1 MRLKTYLIISQL
13 LAVTL
18 SVFLLGAMNFYYM
31 YQNVQQDLQYKNDML
46 AHATSREVA
55 ELLRAPLRLMEQ
67 IRAVYQNESLGSQS
81 AADEVVN
88 HLIQQEK
95 FFDRIEFI
103 DEKGY
108 VVRTIPRNEDM
119 ADMDR
124 SRYEFYKKISN
135 GTSVYWSNS
144 FISAETG
151 QPTVIVAMPVSG
163 GSIAGYLN
171 LQRVSNITDVFFELY
186 GRNVFVAITDERG
199 VTIAHTDREKVWQ
212 REWSGDYFA
221 LHKDQ
226 RNDKERQVSVSGV
239 EYLVSAEEVNESGWH
254 VVVYQAVDVAFATLH
269 RIQWFFIISAS
280 LVLVGGLALSWRKL
294 GSTLQAF
301 SRLNQ
306 RFVAIAGGNLEIK
319 AEHEG
324 FSELN
329 EMVDHFNHM
338 VHNVRERDRRLYELA
353 HKDSLTGLGNRSLFL
368 QWMQQAVWENKPFGV
383 VFLDL
388 DDFKLVNDSYGHWQG
403 DFLLIKVAEKL
414 KAIAGENAVL
424 ARLGGDEF
432 VFIVQ
437 NWEDAPGMDWIQR
450 LSETMAEPV
459 KVNSYVFS
467 TEASIGISVFPKDS
481 GDADEL
487 LRFADMAMY
496 QAKNHGK
503 NGFCFYAEKM
513 NEEIKRKNEIIESL
527 RDEEIFD
534 ELFLQYQPI
543 FFADGKKI
551 RGVEA
556 LVRWNS
562 LKLGLVSPAEFIPM
576 AEETGR
582 INEIGKWVMN
592 EACKT
597 LALINHGNSEPYVMA
612 INVSAIQL
620 KESAFLTEVYE
631 IVKETRIE
639 AKWLEIE
646 ITETAFMGRWE
657 ETIAILQQLKNFGIS
672 IALDDFGTGYSSLSY
687 LHGLPIDTLKIDRS
701 LIMDILENKK
711 AQAMLNGI
719 IDLARGIGLEAVA
732 EGIETVEQAEMIQQ
746 TGCNYCQ
753 GYLFKKPLPTT
764 DLLAFLTRREE
775 DGSR

>member
-18 SVFLLGAMNFYYM
+18 SICLLGAMNFYYM

-55 ELLRAPLRLMEQ
+55 ELLRAPLRLMGL
-67 IRAVYQNESLGSQS
+67 IKAVYQNESLGSHN

-88 HLIQQEK
+88 QLIQQEK
-95 FFDRIEFI
+95 FFDRVEIL
-103 DEKGY
+103 DENGH
-108 VVRTIPRNEDM
+108 VIRTIPRDEDM
-119 ADMDR
+119 VDIDR

-135 GTSVYWSNS
+135 GASLYWSNS

-151 QPTVIVAMPVSG
+151 QPTVIMAMPVRG
-163 GSIAGYLN
+163 GSIAGHLN
-171 LQRVSNITDVFFELY
+171 LQRVSNITDVFSEMY
-186 GRNVFVAITDERG
+186 GKNVFVAITDERG
-199 VTIAHTDREKVWQ
+199 ITIAHTDREKVWQ
-212 REWSGDYFA
+212 REWSSDYFA
-221 LHKDQ
+221 LHKEQ
-226 RNDKERQVSVSGV
+226 EQAKERQVNISGV
-239 EYLVSAEEVNESGWH
+239 EYLVSSEKVNESGWH

-269 RIQWFFIISAS
+269 RIQWFFIVTAA
-280 LVLVGGLALSWRKL
+280 LVLVGGITLSWRKL
-294 GSTLQAF
+294 GATLQAF
-301 SRLNQ
+301 SRLNH

-319 AEHEG
+319 AEHEA

-368 QWMQQAVWENKPFGV
+368 QWIQQAVREKKPFGL

-388 DDFKLVNDSYGHWQG
+388 DNFKLVNDSYGHWQG
-403 DFLLIKVAEKL
+403 DLLLIKVAEKL
-414 KAIAGENAVL
+414 EAIAGDTARL

-437 NWEDAPGMDWIQR
+437 EWDEAQGIEWLQN
-450 LSETMAEPV
+450 LSQKMTESVCINNYM
-459 KVNSYVFS
+459 FS
-467 TEASIGISVFPKDS
+467 TEASIGVAVFPKDS
-481 GDADEL
+481 HDADEL

-496 QAKNHGK
+496 QTKNRGK
-503 NGFCFYAEKM
+503 NSYCFYDEKM
-513 NEEIKRKNEIIESL
+513 NEKIKRKNEIIESL
-527 RDEEIFD
+527 RDENIFD

-543 FFADGKKI
+543 FFADGKRV
-551 RGVEA
+551 RGAEA
-556 LVRWNS
+556 LVRWKS
-562 LKLGLVSPAEFIPM
+562 AKMGFVSPAEFIPL

-582 INEIGKWVMN
+582 ITEIGKWIMN

-597 LALINHGNSEPYVMA
+597 LAQINFGSKQPYIMA

-620 KESAFLTEVYE
+620 KEASFLGEVYDV
-631 IVKETRIE
+631 VKENRVSAE
-639 AKWLEIE
+639 WLELE
-646 ITETAFMGRWE
+646 ITETAFIGRLE
-657 ETIAILQQLKNFGIS
+657 ETLAILQELKKSGVS

-701 LIMDILENKK
+701 LVADVLENKK
-711 AQAMLNGI
+711 AQAMLHGI
-719 IDLARGIGLEAVA
+719 IELSREIGLQAVA
-732 EGIETVEQAEMIQQ
+732 EGIETSEQAEFIQQ

-753 GYLFKKPLPTT
+753 GYLFKKPLSKI
-764 DLLAFLTRREE
+764 DLVQFLLPLK
-775 DGSR
+775 